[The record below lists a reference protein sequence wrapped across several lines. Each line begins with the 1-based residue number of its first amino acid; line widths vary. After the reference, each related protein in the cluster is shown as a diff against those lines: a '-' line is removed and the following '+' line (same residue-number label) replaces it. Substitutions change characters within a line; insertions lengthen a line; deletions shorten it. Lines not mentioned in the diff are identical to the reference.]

1 MLISLLLLVPL
12 TAMALVLGLGRLED
26 SLLGAPAVLTD
37 DGSGDTVAADTVAS
51 DTVAATPAR

>member
-37 DGSGDTVAADTVAS
+37 DAPE
-51 DTVAATPAR
+51 DTVAATPVR

>member
-1 MLISLLLLVPL
+1 MRISLLLLVPL

-37 DGSGDTVAADTVAS
+37 DGSGDTVAADTVA
-51 DTVAATPAR
+51 ATPAR